1 MELERDVLVSPRVDR
16 MAFPPTCG
24 PMSVAAVSGAIIRAF
39 VWVRWPCQPIC
50 ASSRVASTLAS
61 SYS

>member
-1 MELERDVLVSPRVDR
+1 MELERDVLVSPRLDR
-16 MAFPPTCG
+16 MAFPPSCWA
-24 PMSVAAVSGAIIRAF
+24 MSVAAVSGAITRGF
-39 VWVRWPCQPIC
+39 VWITWPCQPIC